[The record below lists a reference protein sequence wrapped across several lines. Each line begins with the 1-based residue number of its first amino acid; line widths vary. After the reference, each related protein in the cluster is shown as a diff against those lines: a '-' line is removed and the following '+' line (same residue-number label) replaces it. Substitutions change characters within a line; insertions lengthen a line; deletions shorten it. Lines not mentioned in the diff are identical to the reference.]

1 MNEKSEN
8 AVKTILALLFTSV
21 LLLIIA
27 IEPAHA
33 GTTGTEFQQVYQTIR
48 DWTAGYLG
56 RAIAMASFIVG
67 LGYGIMKASPI
78 IAVAGVAIAFF
89 IMVGPNV
96 LDAIASATI

>member
-8 AVKTILALLFTSV
+8 AVKTVSALLFTSAI
-21 LLLIIA
+21 LLIIA
-27 IEPAHA
+27 IAPAYA

-56 RAIAMASFIVG
+56 RAIAMAAFIVG
-67 LGYGIMKASPI
+67 LGFGIMKASPVT
-78 IAVAGVAIAFF
+78 AVAGVAIAFF

-96 LDAIASATI
+96 LDAIATATI